1 MKTLAMFMVFSFAR
15 ICSAQGAPEAEPVP
29 TQEETNR
36 MVATRVFEEIFN
48 QGRFE
53 VADEI
58 YSPQFRNHG
67 RLRDATL
74 EEDQEAVHR
83 EKQAFPDLKMTIN
96 LLVAQGDFVSV
107 VWTFSG
113 THTGPGVGLPPTGT
127 KVTFRG
133 TTIWR
138 IVDGKITEEWTS
150 YNELPPYLQ
159 VARHLRWFLLAL
171 ALATV
176 AGVVILER
184 VLWRLLRAA
193 WRRSRHQAVEGR

>member
-1 MKTLAMFMVFSFAR
+1 MRSLVMFIVLSFAR
-15 ICSAQGAPEAEPVP
+15 ICSAQDSPFVQPVP
-29 TQEETNR
+29 AQEETNR
-36 MVATRVFEEIFN
+36 IVATRVFEQIFN
-48 QGRFE
+48 QGRFK

-67 RLRDATL
+67 RLKDFTL

-83 EKQAFPDLKMTIN
+83 EKEAFPDLKMAIN

-113 THTGPGVGLPPTGT
+113 THTGAGLGLPPTGT
-127 KVTFRG
+127 RVTFRG
-133 TTIWR
+133 ITIWR
-138 IVDGKITEEWTS
+138 IVNGKIAEEWTS

-159 VARHLRWFLLAL
+159 VARHLRWFLLAV

-176 AGVVILER
+176 VGLVILER
-184 VLWRLLRAA
+184 LLWKLLRIA
-193 WRRSRHQAVEGR
+193 WRRSRYHVA